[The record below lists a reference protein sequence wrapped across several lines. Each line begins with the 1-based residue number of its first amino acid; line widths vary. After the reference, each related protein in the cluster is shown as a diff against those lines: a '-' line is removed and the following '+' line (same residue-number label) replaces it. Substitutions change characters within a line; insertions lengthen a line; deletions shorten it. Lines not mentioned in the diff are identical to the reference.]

1 MTSRGQS
8 CINLP
13 TGKPQPEG
21 PVRYSVMVIQS
32 TPGDLGIVS
41 VNVLDGA
48 SAKVLQDDI
57 RTERKERLSQIPMS
71 SLQMGECLGVCEIV
85 DKKE

>member
-1 MTSRGQS
+1 
-8 CINLP
+8 
-13 TGKPQPEG
+13 
-21 PVRYSVMVIQS
+21 MVIQS

-41 VNVLDGA
+41 VNVSDGA

-57 RTERKERLSQIPMS
+57 RTERKERLSQIPTS